1 MVHPVVCRAVS
12 RCFTDTSISVR
23 DAAVSLV
30 GSYVLQTPAIADI
43 FHNSLVL
50 RLDDVGVSVR
60 RRTVKIF
67 QEILHTQQQYK
78 IWRQ

>member
-1 MVHPVVCRAVS
+1 MKLVHPVVCRAVS
-12 RCFTDTSISVR
+12 RCFTDASISVR

-50 RLDDVGVSVR
+50 RKFTD
-60 RRTVKIF
+60 KH
-67 QEILHTQQQYK
+67 ILFKTESSPE
-78 IWRQ
+78 